1 MESISCPKDVC
12 GPVKYSDVF
21 VSWLS
26 EMGYTHCFYVAGGN
40 IMHLLES
47 ASSKFTC
54 IPVVHEVTA
63 GIAAEY
69 FNEVQQNSD
78 QKAFALVT
86 AGPGLTN
93 IITAIAGAFLESRD
107 LLVVGGQVKSSDL
120 GNGLVRQ
127 SGIQEIDGM
136 SLTKSITVNQLQI
149 RVPVARDEVE
159 AAVQSGR
166 TGRKGPVFIEFCI
179 DAQGS
184 EFVNEFPHVGFED
197 SPETLSPISLDGEL
211 IDVILRAKRP
221 VLLIGGGVHRSTSLA
236 LQRELANLPI
246 PVMTTWNG
254 ADRISSTAKSY
265 FGRPNT
271 WGQRFS
277 NVIIQQ
283 ADLLIALGTRLGM
296 QQTGFNW
303 KEFLPL
309 GEIIQV
315 DVDESELLKPNP
327 TVKYPLQADANDIL
341 TSLIETVSESKI
353 RTEWD
358 NWVEFC
364 QLVKSTLPLSESA
377 NATKGAFVNPYDFY
391 LALSEVSEPGDSI
404 IPSSSGA
411 AETVAM
417 QALNQ
422 KTGTVIVTNKGLAS
436 MGYGLAGAIGASVAG
451 AKRVIH
457 LEGDGGFA
465 QNSQDLGTVSAQSL
479 NIKSF
484 IFCND
489 GYASIRMTQRS
500 YFDGHYLGCDKKTGL
515 GIPDW
520 HHLGMAYSIPVISLD
535 PSRRTQDQL
544 QEILSSDGPAI
555 VLVPVDPDQTYFPK
569 ITSRIEPGG
578 QIVSNPIHLMTPP
591 LDSES
596 AEKVFRYIPST

>member
-1 MESISCPKDVC
+1 M
-12 GPVKYSDVF
+12 KYSDVF

-26 EMGYTHCFYVAGGN
+26 DMGYTHCFYVAGGN

-47 ASSKFTC
+47 ASRKFTC

-69 FNEVQQNSD
+69 FNEAQHDSE

-93 IITAIAGAFLESRD
+93 IITAMAGAFLESRD

-120 GNGLVRQ
+120 GNGSVRQ
-127 SGIQEIDGM
+127 SGIQEVDGM
-136 SLTKSITVNQLQI
+136 SLTKPFTVNQLQI
-149 RVPVARDEVE
+149 KTPIRRDQVE
-159 AAVQSGR
+159 SVVKSGLK
-166 TGRKGPVFIEFCI
+166 GRKGPVFIEFCI
-179 DAQGS
+179 DAQGG
-184 EFVNEFPHVGFED
+184 EFVD
-197 SPETLSPISLDGEL
+197 ETPYASLGNLGTPTSQPTLLSSEL
-211 IDVILRAKRP
+211 VEVILRAKRP
-221 VLLIGGGVHRSTSLA
+221 VLLIGGGVHRSTAFA
-236 LQRELANLPI
+236 LQRELADLPI

-254 ADRISSTAKSY
+254 ADRLSSTAKSY

-271 WGQRFS
+271 WGQRYS
-277 NVIIQQ
+277 NVILQQ
-283 ADLLIALGTRLGM
+283 ADLLIALGARLGM

-303 KEFLPL
+303 QQFLPV

-315 DVDESELLKPNP
+315 DVDQGELSKPNP
-327 TVKYPLQADANDIL
+327 TVKYSVHADANEIL
-341 TSLIETVSESKI
+341 SSVIDTVWRSK
-353 RTEWD
+353 TQSDWGS
-358 NWVEFC
+358 WLEFC
-364 QLVKSTLPLSESA
+364 ELVKRTLPLSESA
-377 NATKGAFVNPYDFY
+377 NATKSSFINPYEFF
-391 LALSEVSEPGDSI
+391 LAISEVSERGDSI

-422 KTGTVIVTNKGLAS
+422 KIGTLIVTNKGLAS
-436 MGYGLAGAIGASVAG
+436 MGYGLAGAIGASFAG

-457 LEGDGGFA
+457 IEGDGGFA
-465 QNSQDLGTVSAQSL
+465 QNSQDLGTVSAQGL

-484 IFCND
+484 ILCND
-489 GYASIRMTQRS
+489 GYASIRMTQKS

-515 GIPDW
+515 GLPDW
-520 HHLGMAYSIPVISLD
+520 HHLGMAYSIPVTSLD
-535 PSRRTQDQL
+535 PGLSLQAQL
-544 QEILSSDGPAI
+544 REILSSDGPAI

-596 AEKVFRYIPST
+596 AELVFRYIPSA

>member
-1 MESISCPKDVC
+1 
-12 GPVKYSDVF
+12 
-21 VSWLS
+21 
-26 EMGYTHCFYVAGGN
+26 MGYTHCFYVAGGN

-47 ASSKFTC
+47 ASSKFIC

-69 FNEVQQNSD
+69 FNEVQLNSH

-93 IITAIAGAFLESRD
+93 IITAMAGAFLESRD

-120 GNGLVRQ
+120 GDGLVRQ
-127 SGIQEIDGM
+127 SGIQEIDGI
-136 SLTKSITVNQLQI
+136 SLVKTLTVNQLQI
-149 RVPVARDEVE
+149 KLPVARHEVQ
-159 AAVQSGR
+159 AVIESGLS
-166 TGRKGPVFIEFCI
+166 GRKGPVFIEFCI

-184 EFVNEFPHVGFED
+184 NFVEELDQVNYVGLPD
-197 SPETLSPISLDGEL
+197 STASLNPLDSEL

-221 VLLIGGGVHRSTSLA
+221 VLLIGGGVHRSTTLA
-236 LQRELANLPI
+236 LERELAKLPI

-254 ADRISSTAKSY
+254 ADRISSAAESY

-271 WGQRFS
+271 WGQRYS
-277 NVIIQQ
+277 NVILQQ
-283 ADLLIALGTRLGM
+283 ADLLIAIGTRLGM

-315 DVDESELLKPNP
+315 DLDESELSKSNP
-327 TVKYPLQADANDIL
+327 TVKYPVHADANQVI
-341 TSLIETVSESKI
+341 TSVIEVVGGL
-353 RTEWD
+353 RGQPEWE

-377 NATKGAFVNPYDFY
+377 NHTSGPYVNPYDFY
-391 LALSEVSEPGDSI
+391 LALSELTKPGDSI

-422 KTGTVIVTNKGLAS
+422 KSGTTIVTNKGLAS
-436 MGYGLAGAIGASVAG
+436 MGYGLAGAIGASLAG

-457 LEGDGGFA
+457 IEGDGGFA
-465 QNSQDLGTVSAQSL
+465 QNTQDLGTVSAQGL

-484 IFCND
+484 ILCND
-489 GYASIRMTQRS
+489 GYASIRMTQKS

-515 GIPDW
+515 GLPDW
-520 HHLGMAYSIPVISLD
+520 NHLGMAYSIPVTSLD
-535 PSRRTQDQL
+535 PTSSTAEQL
-544 QEILSSDGPAI
+544 REVFSKEGPAI
-555 VLVPVDPDQTYFPK
+555 ILVPVDPDQTYFPK

-591 LDSES
+591 LDSETS
-596 AEKVFRYIPST
+596 EVVFRFIPSS

>member
-1 MESISCPKDVC
+1 MF
-12 GPVKYSDVF
+12 GTVKYSDVF

-26 EMGYTHCFYVAGGN
+26 DMGYTHCFYVAGGN

-47 ASSKFTC
+47 ASRKFTC

-69 FNEVQQNSD
+69 FNEAQYASE

-93 IITAIAGAFLESRD
+93 IITAMAGAFLESRD

-120 GNGLVRQ
+120 GNGSVRQ
-127 SGIQEIDGM
+127 SGIQEVDGM
-136 SLTKSITVNQLQI
+136 SLTKPFTVHQLQI
-149 RVPVARDEVE
+149 KNPVRRDEVE
-159 AAVQSGR
+159 SVVKSGL

-179 DAQGS
+179 DAQGG
-184 EFVNEFPHVGFED
+184 EFVDE
-197 SPETLSPISLDGEL
+197 SPDAALGNSIRPTSLPTLLSSEL
-211 IDVILRAKRP
+211 VEVILRAKRP
-221 VLLIGGGVHRSTSLA
+221 VLLIGGGVHRSTAFA
-236 LQRELANLPI
+236 LQRQLADLPI

-271 WGQRFS
+271 WGQRYS

-283 ADLLIALGTRLGM
+283 ADLLIALGARLGM

-303 KEFLPL
+303 QEFLPL

-315 DVDESELLKPNP
+315 DVDQGELSKPNP
-327 TVKYPLQADANDIL
+327 TVKFPVHADANKIL
-341 TSLIETVSESKI
+341 ASVIETLCGSMIRSEWVS
-353 RTEWD
+353 
-358 NWVEFC
+358 WVEFC
-364 QLVKSTLPLSESA
+364 QLVKTTLPLSESA
-377 NATKGAFVNPYDFY
+377 NATKVSFINPYDFF
-391 LALSEVSEPGDSI
+391 LAISEVSERGDSI

-422 KTGTVIVTNKGLAS
+422 KSGTIIVTNKGLAS
-436 MGYGLAGAIGASVAG
+436 MGYGLAGAIGASLAG
-451 AKRVIH
+451 ADRVIH
-457 LEGDGGFA
+457 IEGDGGFA
-465 QNSQDLGTVSAQSL
+465 QNSQDLGTVSAQGL

-484 IFCND
+484 ILCND
-489 GYASIRMTQRS
+489 GYASIRMTQKS

-515 GIPDW
+515 GLPDW
-520 HHLGMAYSIPVISLD
+520 HHLGMAYSIPVTSLD
-535 PSRRTQDQL
+535 PGLSLQAQL
-544 QEILSSDGPAI
+544 REILSSDGPAI

-596 AEKVFRYIPST
+596 AELVFRYIPSA

>member
-1 MESISCPKDVC
+1 
-12 GPVKYSDVF
+12 
-21 VSWLS
+21 
-26 EMGYTHCFYVAGGN
+26 
-40 IMHLLES
+40 MHLLES
-47 ASSKFTC
+47 ASSNFKC

-69 FNEVQQNSD
+69 FNEVQLNSN

-93 IITAIAGAFLESRD
+93 IITAMAGAFLESRD

-127 SGIQEIDGM
+127 SGIQEIDGI
-136 SLTKSITVNQLQI
+136 SLTKSLTVNQLQI
-149 RVPVARDEVE
+149 KMPVARHEVE
-159 AAVQSGR
+159 AVIKSGLS
-166 TGRKGPVFIEFCI
+166 GRKGPVFIEFCI

-184 EFVNEFPHVGFED
+184 NFVEELKQDDCGD
-197 SPETLSPISLDGEL
+197 SLDSTPSLNPLGSEL
-211 IDVILRAKRP
+211 IDVIMRAERP
-221 VLLIGGGVHRSTSLA
+221 VLLIGGGVHRATTLA
-236 LQRELANLPI
+236 LERELANLPI

-254 ADRISSTAKSY
+254 ADRISSAAESY

-271 WGQRFS
+271 WGQRYS
-277 NVIIQQ
+277 NVILQQ
-283 ADLLIALGTRLGM
+283 ADLLISLGTRLGM

-315 DVDESELLKPNP
+315 DLDENELLKSNP
-327 TVKYPLQADANDIL
+327 SVKYPVHADANQVI
-341 TSLIETVSESKI
+341 TSVLEVVGKLRSQPK
-353 RTEWD
+353 WK

-364 QLVKSTLPLSESA
+364 QVIKSTLPLSEPV
-377 NATKGAFVNPYDFY
+377 NRTRGPYINPYDFY
-391 LALSEVSEPGDSI
+391 LSLSELTEPGDSI

-422 KTGTVIVTNKGLAS
+422 KSGTTIVTNKGLAS
-436 MGYGLAGAIGASVAG
+436 MGYGLAGAIGASLAG
-451 AKRVIH
+451 ANRVIH
-457 LEGDGGFA
+457 IEGDGGFA
-465 QNSQDLGTVSAQSL
+465 QNTQDLGTVSAQGL

-489 GYASIRMTQRS
+489 GYASIRMTQKS
-500 YFDGHYLGCDKKTGL
+500 YFDGHYLGCDKNTGL
-515 GIPDW
+515 GLPDW
-520 HHLGMAYSIPVISLD
+520 HHLGMAYSIPVTSLD
-535 PSRRTQDQL
+535 SASSTTEQL
-544 QEILSSDGPAI
+544 REVLSKVGPAI
-555 VLVPVDPDQTYFPK
+555 ILVPVDPDQTYFPK
-569 ITSRIEPGG
+569 ITSRIESGG

-591 LDSES
+591 IDSET
-596 AEKVFRYIPST
+596 AKLVFRFIPSS

>member
-1 MESISCPKDVC
+1 
-12 GPVKYSDVF
+12 
-21 VSWLS
+21 
-26 EMGYTHCFYVAGGN
+26 MGYTHCFYVAGGN

-47 ASSKFTC
+47 ASHKFTC

-69 FNEVQQNSD
+69 FNEAQLNSD

-93 IITAIAGAFLESRD
+93 IITAMAGAFLESRD

-120 GNGLVRQ
+120 GNGSVRQ

-136 SLTKSITVNQLQI
+136 SLTKSLTVSQLQI
-149 RVPVARDEVE
+149 KVPVPRSEVE
-159 AAVQSGR
+159 AVVQAGLN
-166 TGRKGPVFIEFCI
+166 GRKGPVFIEFCI

-184 EFVNEFPHVGFED
+184 EFVDEISSVGAEE
-197 SPETLSPISLDGEL
+197 PVAGLLSTPLDAEL
-211 IDVILRAKRP
+211 IELVLRAKRP
-221 VLLIGGGVHRSTSLA
+221 VLLLGGGIRRSTAFA
-236 LQRELANLPI
+236 LQRQLADLPI

-254 ADRISSTAKSY
+254 ADRISSSAKSY

-277 NVIIQQ
+277 NVILQQ

-303 KEFLPL
+303 QEFLPV

-315 DVDESELLKPNP
+315 DLDERELLKPNP
-327 TVKYPLQADANDIL
+327 TVKYPMRADANDVL
-341 TSLIETVSESKI
+341 TSVIEAVNGSQIS
-353 RTEWD
+353 TEWGD
-358 NWVEFC
+358 WLDFC
-364 QLVKSTLPLSESA
+364 GMVKQTLPLSESA
-377 NATKGAFVNPYDFY
+377 NVKSQGPFVNPYDFY
-391 LALSEVSEPGDSI
+391 LALSEVSEKGDSI

-422 KTGTVIVTNKGLAS
+422 KTGTVVITNKGLAS
-436 MGYGLAGAIGASVAG
+436 MGYGLAGAIGASFAG
-451 AKRVIH
+451 ASRVLH
-457 LEGDGGFA
+457 LEGDGGFS
-465 QNSQDLGTVSAQSL
+465 QNTQDLGTVSAQGL

-489 GYASIRMTQRS
+489 GYASIRMTQKS
-500 YFDGHYLGCDKKTGL
+500 YFGGHYLGCDQETGL
-515 GIPDW
+515 GMPDW
-520 HHLGMAYSIPVISLD
+520 AYLGKAYDIPVISID
-535 PSRRTQDQL
+535 PERSLEDQL
-544 QEILSSDGPAI
+544 KEILWRDGPVLI
-555 VLVPVDPDQTYFPK
+555 LVPVNPEQTYFPK
-569 ITSRIEPGG
+569 ITSRIEQGG
-578 QIVSNPIHLMTPP
+578 RIVSNPIHLMTPP
-591 LDSES
+591 LDIRTS
-596 AEKVFRYIPST
+596 EKVFRYIPFTEDL

>member
-1 MESISCPKDVC
+1 MR
-12 GPVKYSDVF
+12 GTVKYSDVF
-21 VSWLS
+21 LSWLS

-69 FNEVQQNSD
+69 FNEVELNSG

-93 IITAIAGAFLESRD
+93 IITAMAGAFLESRD

-120 GNGLVRQ
+120 SNGRVRQ
-127 SGIQEIDGM
+127 SGIQEVDGM
-136 SLTKSITVNQLQI
+136 SLTKSLTVNQLQI
-149 RVPVARDEVE
+149 KHPVTRHEVE
-159 AAVQSGR
+159 AVIR
-166 TGRKGPVFIEFCI
+166 TGTRGRNGPVFIEFCI
-179 DAQGS
+179 DAQGG
-184 EFVNEFPHVGFED
+184 EFVDEFTQVHVED
-197 SPETLSPISLDGEL
+197 FVDATPSQTLMKSDLSE
-211 IDVILRAKRP
+211 VILGAKRP
-221 VLLIGGGVHRSTSLA
+221 VLLIGGGVRRSTALA
-236 LQRELANLPI
+236 LEGQLSELPV

-254 ADRISSTAKSY
+254 ADRISSAAKSY

-277 NVIIQQ
+277 NIILQQ
-283 ADLLIALGTRLGM
+283 SDLLIALGTRLGM

-309 GEIIQV
+309 GEIIQI
-315 DVDESELLKPNP
+315 DVDENELSKPNP
-327 TVKYPLQADANDIL
+327 SVKYPVQADANQIIHSVVDIL
-341 TSLIETVSESKI
+341 GGSRNQTD
-353 RTEWD
+353 WG
-358 NWVEFC
+358 NWFDFC
-364 QLVKSTLPLSESA
+364 RLVKSTLPLSEAS
-377 NATKGAFVNPYDFY
+377 NGTKGPYVNPYDFY
-391 LALSEVSEPGDSI
+391 LALSELMEPGDSI

-422 KTGTVIVTNKGLAS
+422 KSGTTIVTNKGLAS
-436 MGYGLAGAIGASVAG
+436 MGYGLAGAIGASLAG
-451 AKRVIH
+451 ANRVIH
-457 LEGDGGFA
+457 VEGDGGFA
-465 QNSQDLGTVSAQSL
+465 QNIQDLGTVSAQGL

-484 IFCND
+484 ILCND
-489 GYASIRMTQRS
+489 GYASIRMTQKS
-500 YFDGHYLGCDKKTGL
+500 YFDGHYLGCDKNTGL
-515 GIPDW
+515 GLPDW
-520 HHLGMAYSIPVISLD
+520 NHLGMAYSIPVTSLD
-535 PSRRTQDQL
+535 PTSSIEAQL
-544 QEILSSDGPAI
+544 REVLSKKGPAI
-555 VLVPVDPDQTYFPK
+555 ILVPVHPDQTYFPK

-591 LDSES
+591 LDSEIS
-596 AEKVFRYIPST
+596 EIVFRFIPSS

>member
-1 MESISCPKDVC
+1 MF
-12 GPVKYSDVF
+12 GTVKYSDVF

-26 EMGYTHCFYVAGGN
+26 DMGYTHCFYVAGGN

-47 ASSKFTC
+47 ASRKFTC

-69 FNEVQQNSD
+69 FNEAQYASE

-93 IITAIAGAFLESRD
+93 IITAMAGAFLESRD

-120 GNGLVRQ
+120 GNGSVRQ
-127 SGIQEIDGM
+127 SGIQEVDGM
-136 SLTKSITVNQLQI
+136 SLTKPFTVHQLQI
-149 RVPVARDEVE
+149 KNPVRRDEVE
-159 AAVQSGR
+159 SVVRSGL

-179 DAQGS
+179 DAQGG
-184 EFVNEFPHVGFED
+184 EFVDESPDAAVGN
-197 SPETLSPISLDGEL
+197 SIRPTSLPTLLSSEL
-211 IDVILRAKRP
+211 VELILRAKRP
-221 VLLIGGGVHRSTSLA
+221 VLLIGGGVHRSTAFA
-236 LQRELANLPI
+236 LQRQLADLPI

-271 WGQRFS
+271 WGQRYS
-277 NVIIQQ
+277 NVILQQ
-283 ADLLIALGTRLGM
+283 ADLLIALGARLGM

-315 DVDESELLKPNP
+315 DVDESELSKPNP
-327 TVKYPLQADANDIL
+327 SVKYPLHGDANQIIHSVIDVL
-341 TSLIETVSESKI
+341 SGSK
-353 RTEWD
+353 TQPEWG
-358 NWVEFC
+358 NWFDFC
-364 QLVKSTLPLSESA
+364 RLVKSTLTLSEAS
-377 NATKGAFVNPYDFY
+377 NSTKGLYINPYDFY
-391 LALSEVSEPGDSI
+391 LELSELTEPGDSI

-422 KTGTVIVTNKGLAS
+422 KSGTTIVTNKGLAS
-436 MGYGLAGAIGASVAG
+436 MGYGLAGAIGASLAG
-451 AKRVIH
+451 ANRVIH
-457 LEGDGGFA
+457 IEGDGGFA
-465 QNSQDLGTVSAQSL
+465 QNIQDLGTVSAQSL

-484 IFCND
+484 ILCND
-489 GYASIRMTQRS
+489 GYASIRMTQKS
-500 YFDGHYLGCDKKTGL
+500 YFEGHYLGCDKKTGL
-515 GIPDW
+515 GLPDW
-520 HHLGMAYSIPVISLD
+520 HYLGMAYSIPVTSLD
-535 PSRRTQDQL
+535 PASSIGEQL
-544 QEILSSDGPAI
+544 REVFSQAGPAI
-555 VLVPVDPDQTYFPK
+555 ILVPVDPDQTYFPK

-591 LDSES
+591 LEVDI
-596 AEKVFRYIPST
+596 AEIVFRFIPSS